1 MDMQGLRRDFTARR
15 SPFAS
20 HLRVTATL
28 FWREFTETALNFVF
42 PPRCLGC
49 ERIGLECC
57 EACRAEIAPVAI
69 VEPDGG
75 PIAAYSAVGAFEG
88 TLQTA
93 IHALKYENRQRVA
106 VLLAQWLY
114 DALQRT
120 SWQPTLLT
128 AVPLHPSRLAERGY
142 NQSALIGERLALR
155 LGLPF
160 EAIAIRRQRETRPQV
175 GLNYSERQQ
184 NVLDAFMAEPTLVQG
199 QQVIV
204 IDDVYTTGATLKACA
219 QALHS
224 AGASTIWGLTV
235 AVALKNTSP

>member
-1 MDMQGLRRDFTARR
+1 MDMQGLRRDSTARR

-49 ERIGLECC
+49 ARIGLECC
-57 EACRAEIAPVAI
+57 AACHEAIAPVAI
-69 VEPDGG
+69 VQPESG
-75 PIAAYSAVGAFEG
+75 PIAAYAAAGAFEG

-93 IHALKYENRQRVA
+93 VHALKYENRRSVA
-106 VLLAQWLY
+106 GLLAQWLY

-120 SWQPTLLT
+120 AWQPTLFT
-128 AVPLHPSRLAERGY
+128 AVPLHPTRFAERGY

-160 EAIAIRRQRETRPQV
+160 EANAISRQRETRPQV
-175 GLNYSERQQ
+175 GLNYSERQE
-184 NVLDAFMAEPTLVQG
+184 NVLDAFIAEPALVSKQH
-199 QQVIV
+199 VIV

-219 QALHS
+219 QALQA
-224 AGASTIWGLTV
+224 AGATTIWGLTV
-235 AVALKNTSP
+235 AVALKNSSP